1 MMSPHLN
8 AHLIESRQQEIAARI
23 ARAQHRGELDA
34 PAVSRQQPWR
44 RPILRRR
51 PLALFTALTVR
62 RA

>member
-8 AHLIESRQQEIAARI
+8 AHLIETRQQEIAAQV

-34 PAVSRQQPWR
+34 PAASRQQPWR

-51 PLALFTALTVR
+51 PLALFTPLSVR